1 MEIKRIS
8 ELPLTQLADNST
20 HIPIEKDGNNYKIK
34 AFDLVK
40 QELDVFNI
48 SKHIPITG
56 YYTSISARLSTPV
69 NVRHKGVIIIY
80 ESSDKEW
87 KEMQYLGGEWLDESS
102 WKFSE
107 TVGNVVTLEGSQ
119 TITGEKTFSI
129 LPKANIAPS
138 SNTQLVNKKYVDDS
152 ILSWHNNKIYK
163 GNILI
168 GSIGFSIGLVSFI
181 ALPIRSES
189 ILLWSIEYTGGNG
202 DATYS
207 PPEIPYLNVITRRVG
222 STGFNVVLQRYSGA
236 TNTSPAVFNDV
247 YINYVIIW

>member
-20 HIPIEKDGNNYKIK
+20 HIPIEKGGNNYKIK

-56 YYTSISARLSTPV
+56 YYTATTARLSTPV

-80 ESSDKEW
+80 ESSDKVW
-87 KEMQYLGGEWLDESS
+87 KEMQYLGGEWLEESS

-107 TVGNVVTLEGSQ
+107 TVGNVVNIEGSQ

-138 SNTQLVNKKYVDDS
+138 SNTQLVNKEYVDDS
-152 ILSWHNNKIYK
+152 ISSWHNNKVYK

-168 GSIGFSIGLVSFI
+168 GSNGFSNGLVTFI

-189 ILLWSIEYTGGNG
+189 VLLWSIEYTGSNA
-202 DATYS
+202 DTYS
-207 PPEIPYLNVITRRVG
+207 PPEIGYLNVITRRVG
-222 STGFNVVLQRYSGA
+222 STGFKVVLQKYFGA
-236 TNTSPAVFNDV
+236 TTPPAVFNDV

>member
-20 HIPIEKDGNNYKIK
+20 HIPIEKGGNNYKIK

-87 KEMQYLGGEWLDESS
+87 KEMQYLGGEWLEESS

-107 TVGNVVTLEGSQ
+107 TVGNVVNIEGSQ
-119 TITGEKTFSI
+119 TITGEKTFTV
-129 LPKANIAPS
+129 LPKANIAP
-138 SNTQLVNKKYVDDS
+138 NQNIQLVNKEYVDNS
-152 ILSWHNNKIYK
+152 ILTWHNNKIYK
-163 GNILI
+163 GNLKI
-168 GSIGFSIGLVSFI
+168 GSHGLINGYVWFI
-181 ALPIRSES
+181 SLPIRSES
-189 ILLWSIEYTGGNG
+189 VLLWSLEYTGTGV
-202 DATYS
+202 DDYS
-207 PPEIPYLNVITRRVG
+207 PPEIPHLNILVKRVG
-222 STGFNVVLQRYSGA
+222 YTGFKVVLKPYAGY
-236 TNTSPAVFNDV
+236 TTPPAIFENVF
-247 YINYVIIW
+247 INYTIIW